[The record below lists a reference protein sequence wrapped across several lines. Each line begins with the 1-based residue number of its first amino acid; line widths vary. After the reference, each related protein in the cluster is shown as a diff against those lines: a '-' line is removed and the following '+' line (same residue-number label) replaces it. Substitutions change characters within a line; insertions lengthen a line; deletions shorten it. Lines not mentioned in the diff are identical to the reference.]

1 MLAKKHR
8 LNLSLEKNSSI
19 FVKGSSFFIGSEF
32 FLAYL
37 RPNETELQVSCL
49 TPKSALSKAVLRNH
63 YRRFMY
69 LLVEEQIES
78 SILSLSLK
86 LDLVIVLKRNFSE
99 DKEVL
104 KKDFSTLVEKIK
116 NKVDSWSEQR
126 V

>member
-49 TPKSALSKAVLRNH
+49 TPKAALSKAVLRNH

>member
-19 FVKGSSFFIGSEF
+19 FAKDNSLFVGSEF

-37 RPNETELQVSCL
+37 RKNETELKVSCL
-49 TPKSALSKAVLRNH
+49 TPKAALSKAALRNY

-69 LLVEEQIES
+69 SLVEEQIKTS
-78 SILSLSLK
+78 ALSLSLK

-99 DKEVL
+99 DKSVL
-104 KKDFSTLVEKIK
+104 KNDFSVLVEKIK
-116 NKVDSWSEQR
+116 TKMEL
-126 V
+126 